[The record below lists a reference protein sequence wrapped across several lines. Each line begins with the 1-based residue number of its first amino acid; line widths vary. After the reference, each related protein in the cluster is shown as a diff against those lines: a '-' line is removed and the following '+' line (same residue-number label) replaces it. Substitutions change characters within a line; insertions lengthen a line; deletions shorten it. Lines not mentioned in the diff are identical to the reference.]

1 MKHPP
6 APFPQIR
13 YPGHGAP
20 YHRVSG
26 AYLTALTGTYATGHG
41 AIVAGPLGERF
52 GISGVV
58 LAGAAVS
65 GLLMVFTDLSST

>member
-1 MKHPP
+1 MP
-6 APFPQIR
+6 R
-13 YPGHGAP
+13 
-20 YHRVSG
+20 
-26 AYLTALTGTYATGHG
+26 ATGHG